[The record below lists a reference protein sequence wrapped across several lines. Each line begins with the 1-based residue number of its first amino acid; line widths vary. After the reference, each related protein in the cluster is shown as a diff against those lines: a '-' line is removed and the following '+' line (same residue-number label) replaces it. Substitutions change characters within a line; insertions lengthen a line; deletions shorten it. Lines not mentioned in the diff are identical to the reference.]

1 MKFNTISDLRLDSA
15 FQMQSDRGVTLK
27 SGDAVRLIQEAGE
40 RLGEVVMGKNK
51 TELISMLRRVIELGV
66 AAVKAET
73 ATERFE
79 VVAWAS
85 VEARSGRRPAT
96 QQDLRHFV
104 RRMLRVEGVA
114 ERPLRAMS
122 TRECRS
128 LLERAFGG
136 SVHSYR
142 KGRAILHS
150 IFAYGIRHEWCDV
163 NPVDRIEVPPVK
175 ETIIRPL
182 TLPETK
188 RLRETAE
195 QVKHQSMRLSLYLM
209 MYCGV
214 RPAEVGRIV
223 PERDILWRERQ
234 LIIRPGTSKT
244 GGGRVVPLRKLY
256 LLRKAEAVIPRNW
269 MNRWRELRHAAG
281 LHDWRPDT
289 LRHTF
294 ATYHALYFRNLEQL
308 RLEMGHRDVDL
319 LRSRYVLAVGRSAAV
334 RFWRE

>member
-1 MKFNTISDLRLDSA
+1 
-15 FQMQSDRGVTLK
+15 
-27 SGDAVRLIQEAGE
+27 
-40 RLGEVVMGKNK
+40 
-51 TELISMLRRVIELGV
+51 
-66 AAVKAET
+66 
-73 ATERFE
+73 
-79 VVAWAS
+79 
-85 VEARSGRRPAT
+85 
-96 QQDLRHFV
+96 
-104 RRMLRVEGVA
+104 
-114 ERPLRAMS
+114 
-122 TRECRS
+122 
-128 LLERAFGG
+128 
-136 SVHSYR
+136 
-142 KGRAILHS
+142 
-150 IFAYGIRHEWCDV
+150 
-163 NPVDRIEVPPVK
+163 
-175 ETIIRPL
+175 
-182 TLPETK
+182 
-188 RLRETAE
+188 
-195 QVKHQSMRLSLYLM
+195 M

-294 ATYHALYFRNLEQL
+294 ASYHALYFRNLEQL

-319 LRSRYVLAVGRSAAV
+319 LRSRYVLAVGRSAAI